1 MATRHARTADKSTND
16 RHSRILKTLLQVPGN
31 KYCVDCRKKDPRW
44 ASFNLGCFMCI
55 RCSGVHRSMGTH
67 ISRVKSVDLDS
78 WTPEQV
84 ENMIKWGNEKAN
96 RYWEARLPEGSIPNE
111 NTSGIDPWIRSKYEY
126 KQFAAKGP
134 LPDPSELGPIDEG
147 LLMQLYGQAD
157 TSSRNQ
163 AHLSRSSQSS
173 SESLSAL
180 APPPS
185 NPTRSSFPKRPTGST
200 GQTKVQGA
208 DLFSIGQNQT
218 PQKQQEHDFFGLSS
232 PTSSAPSSA
241 KPAAPPASSASQ
253 DLFSLMPPSSSNN
266 QPQQPQQQQTQAA
279 ATQPQSGN
287 SDWKSSIMSLYGSQ
301 PATPNRTSN
310 GFVQPMQPRQQPVQQ
325 NNVWGSSG
333 ADDFGDLQFASS
345 TTTTASSFDAFNNFG
360 TPQKQTQTS
369 HFQSGNM
376 GFGGMNNGGFQ
387 SSNQNSGIPQG
398 GEFFNAI
405 ASAGRPNNSSFNNQN
420 SNKNNK

>member
-1 MATRHARTADKSTND
+1 
-16 RHSRILKTLLQVPGN
+16 
-31 KYCVDCRKKDPRW
+31 
-44 ASFNLGCFMCI
+44 FNLGCFMCI

-134 LPDPSELGPIDEG
+134 VPDPTELGPIDEG
-147 LLMQLYGQAD
+147 LLMQLYGQAAP
-157 TSSRNQ
+157 TSSKNH
-163 AHLSRSSQSS
+163 AHLSRSNHTN

-185 NPTRSSFPKRPTGST
+185 NPTRSAFPKRPTGST

-232 PTSSAPSSA
+232 PTSASDSTKPVAQPGLSAT
-241 KPAAPPASSASQ
+241 Q
-253 DLFSLMPPSSSNN
+253 DLFSLMPSASSNN
-266 QPQQPQQQQTQAA
+266 QTQQQQQQQAQAA
-279 ATQPQSGN
+279 TTQPQSSN
-287 SDWKSSIMSLYGSQ
+287 NDWKSSIMSLYASQ

-310 GFVQPMQPRQQPVQQ
+310 GFGQPMQQQQQQQPAQR

-333 ADDFGDLQFASS
+333 TDDFGDLQFASS
-345 TTTTASSFDAFNNFG
+345 TTTTPSSFDAFNNFG
-360 TPQKQTQTS
+360 TPQKQNQTN
-369 HFQSGNM
+369 HFQNSNM
-376 GFGGMNNGGFQ
+376 GFGGMSNGGFQ
-387 SSNQNSGIPQG
+387 SSNHNSGIPQG
-398 GEFFNAI
+398 GEFFGAV
-405 ASAGRPNNSSFNNQN
+405 ASAGRPANSGFNTQT